1 MTGLSP
7 VEGPPGTKVTIRGE
21 NLGLDQN
28 DLLNVT
34 ICGVDCS
41 MYSEWKS
48 SSKIVTRTRVCTG
61 RGEVL
66 VTTRSGGVGTCTVN
80 FRGILEVI
88 GPTVESAIWVDESHL
103 FSDVFGRKG
112 HPASPAQLHPED
124 PLGISDESV
133 KRFPEEEL
141 RELFPEGSG
150 NLLSESFDPTWY
162 LLENYNSTSF
172 NDLKAGLLSLKRKV
186 SQLQEG
192 PSSFLKSNVNA
203 IVICL
208 DVLYELQK
216 AMEKD
221 KQEMGSD
228 LTEKLS
234 EAVSRS
240 KSEAENIFES
250 ILARKDRADSTR
262 NALSI
267 LQKFRFLFNLPV
279 AIERNIQKGDYDIVI
294 NDYNRAKSLFQNTEV
309 AVFRRVFNDVEQRVQ
324 NFRDLLTDNLRQ
336 LPMPVDDQKRL
347 IRYLISLGTPGS
359 PAWDA
364 VQHYFVWLCDSVRA
378 CKEKHLTI
386 LAEEDCSELSATSVE
401 EPQPRQVFFVEEVT
415 ELFQKQ
421 LPDFLKLGQAYLA
434 GDLFVVDDTSVN
446 ASDEKE
452 FKDML
457 MRLLGKLC
465 WEVRVAL
472 LPPCHRSL
480 GSSSFGVYSLAS
492 TSLGSNSVGST
503 GQGSSGLGS
512 AGLGSTSLNRTIL
525 GGAGLCDS
533 SEESKGSSWPGHTQG
548 ERLGPWL
555 PQCLRFVRQCYS
567 SLLKLEIPE
576 EQTSQVQQLIFD
588 LRVHSMSCLFGQ
600 AAEDVRNL
608 LKSEVWQLEI
618 DDRCGGT
625 TQLPVMFESRVI
637 ETLQLVHDNILRC
650 GPKETEVFEQI
661 NVQGAIK
668 QLAQGLLLAFVETLE
683 KCALSPDRLSP
694 MIDSIG
700 SPVEIMS
707 PGQRSKSWR
716 QKRED
721 SLTTPPLEQ
730 RLLIVLS
737 NCSFTSRM
745 VIPRLQE
752 SFKRHGYPDMS
763 PVIKIVQSR
772 LGELDNKLFQKLL
785 EAKCDPIVGA
795 IEPGMYAGAFDW
807 KRCLEPI
814 GVSPYI
820 KDILLDLIEV
830 HAEVYNISPAL
841 VSRIMTPLAQ
851 SVAEEIARIYE
862 CIGKFTRYGNMQA
875 TLDLRAL
882 EAAVDFY
889 RNQTTGNYFMI
900 CRSKLDPFGNTK
912 EKELVDEL
920 LEKFR
925 LQMKLQLLCFKE
937 DIVVSV

>member
-1 MTGLSP
+1 MVEPPKVTGLSP

-61 RGEVL
+61 RGEVV

-141 RELFPEGSG
+141 RQLFPEGSG
-150 NLLSESFDPTWY
+150 NLLSENFNPACY

-172 NDLKAGLLSLKRKV
+172 SDLKAGLLSLKRKV
-186 SQLQEG
+186 GQLQEG

-203 IVICL
+203 IVVCL
-208 DVLYELQK
+208 DVLHELQK

-228 LTEKLS
+228 LTEKLY
-234 EAVSRS
+234 EAVTRS
-240 KSEAENIFES
+240 KNEAENIFES
-250 ILARKDRADSTR
+250 ILARKDQADSTR
-262 NALSI
+262 NALGI

-279 AIERNIQKGDYDIVI
+279 TIEKNIQKGDYDIVI
-294 NDYNRAKSLFQNTEV
+294 NDYNRAKSLFQDTEV
-309 AVFRRVFNDVEQRVQ
+309 AVFRKVFNDVEQRVQ
-324 NFRDLLTDNLRQ
+324 RFRNSLMNSLKQ
-336 LPMPVDDQKRL
+336 LPMPVDEQKRL
-347 IRYLISLGTPGS
+347 IRYLISLEVPGS

-364 VQHYFVWLCDSVRA
+364 VRHNYTWLYDSVIN
-378 CKEKHLTI
+378 CKQKHI
-386 LAEEDCSELSATSVE
+386 ASLASDDEDEQFGKGLDES
-401 EPQPRQVFFVEEVT
+401 QPKQLLFVEEVT
-415 ELFQKQ
+415 ELFQKHFS
-421 LPDFLKLGQAYLA
+421 DFWKLGQAYFA
-434 GDLFVVDDTSVN
+434 GDLFVLENVPVN
-446 ASDEKE
+446 PKDEKD

-457 MRLLGKLC
+457 GRLVGKLC

-472 LPPCHRSL
+472 LPPSHRSL
-480 GSSSFGVYSLAS
+480 A
-492 TSLGSNSVGST
+492 
-503 GQGSSGLGS
+503 
-512 AGLGSTSLNRTIL
+512 
-525 GGAGLCDS
+525 GAGL
-533 SEESKGSSWPGHTQG
+533 SEESEGAKGNWPGHTQG

-555 PQCLRFVRQCYS
+555 PQCLRCIRKCYV

-576 EQTSQVQQLIFD
+576 EHTAQVQQLIFD
-588 LRVHSMSCLFGQ
+588 LRVHSMTCLFGQ

-608 LKSEVWQLEI
+608 LKSEVWRLEQ

-625 TQLPVMFESRVI
+625 TQLPLMFENRVI
-637 ETLQLVHDNILRC
+637 ETLQLVRENILVS
-650 GPKETEVFEQI
+650 GPKEMEVFEQI

-668 QLAQGLLLAFVETLE
+668 QLAQGVLLAFVETLE

-700 SPVEIMS
+700 SPVEIIP
-707 PGQRSKSWR
+707 PGQRAKNWK

-721 SLTTPPLEQ
+721 SLTTPPLEK

-737 NCSFTSRM
+737 NCSFTSRV

-752 SFKRHGYPDMS
+752 SFRRHGYPDMS
-763 PVIKIVQSR
+763 PVIKIAQSR
-772 LGELDNKLFQKLL
+772 LTYLDNKLFQKLL
-785 EAKCDPIVGA
+785 EAKCDPVVGA
-795 IEPGMYAGAFDW
+795 IEPSMYAGAFDW
-807 KRCLEPI
+807 KRCPEPM

-820 KDILLDLIEV
+820 KEVLMNLIEV
-830 HAEVYNISPAL
+830 HAEVYTISPPL
-841 VSRIMTPLAQ
+841 VGRIMTPLAQ
-851 SVAEEIARIYE
+851 CVAEEIARIYE
-862 CIGKFTRYGNMQA
+862 CTEKFTKYGNMQA

-882 EAAVDFY
+882 EEAVDFY
-889 RNQTTGNYFMI
+889 RNQSTGNYFMI
-900 CRSKLDPFGNTK
+900 CRNKLDPFGNTK

-925 LQMKLQLLCFKE
+925 AQMRLQLLSFKE
-937 DIVVSV
+937 DVVVSV

>member
-1 MTGLSP
+1 MAEPPKVTGLSP
-7 VEGPPGTKVTIRGE
+7 LEGPPGTKVTIRGE

-61 RGEVL
+61 RGDVV

-88 GPTVESAIWVDESHL
+88 GPTVESAIWVDESHM

-112 HPASPAQLHPED
+112 HPTSPAQLHPED

-141 RELFPEGSG
+141 RQLFPEGSG
-150 NLLSESFDPTWY
+150 NLLSENFNPTWY

-186 SQLQEG
+186 GQLQEG

-208 DVLYELQK
+208 DVLHDLQK

-234 EAVSRS
+234 EAVTRS
-240 KSEAENIFES
+240 KNEAENIFES
-250 ILARKDRADSTR
+250 ILERKDQADSTR
-262 NALSI
+262 NALGI

-279 AIERNIQKGDYDIVI
+279 TIEKNIQKGDYDIVI

-324 NFRDLLTDNLRQ
+324 RFRNALMDSLKQ
-336 LPMPVDDQKRL
+336 LPMPVDEQKRL
-347 IRYLISLGTPGS
+347 IRYLISLEVPGS
-359 PAWDA
+359 PACDA
-364 VQHYFVWLCDSVRA
+364 IRHNYSWLFDSVVA
-378 CKEKHLTI
+378 CKKRHLTMLVI
-386 LAEEDCSELSATSVE
+386 DEEYEQLGKGGDES
-401 EPQPRQVFFVEEVT
+401 QPRQVLFVEEVT
-415 ELFQKQ
+415 DLFQKH
-421 LPDFLKLGQAYLA
+421 LPDFWKLGQAYFA
-434 GDLFVVDDTSVN
+434 GDLFVLENVSV
-446 ASDEKE
+446 SPKDEKD

-457 MRLLGKLC
+457 GRLVAKLC

-472 LPPCHRSL
+472 LPPTHRSL
-480 GSSSFGVYSLAS
+480 
-492 TSLGSNSVGST
+492 VGS
-503 GQGSSGLGS
+503 GLS
-512 AGLGSTSLNRTIL
+512 QESD
-525 GGAGLCDS
+525 GGKCNT
-533 SEESKGSSWPGHTQG
+533 WPVHTQG

-555 PQCLRFVRQCYS
+555 PQCLRYIRQCYL

-576 EQTSQVQQLIFD
+576 ENTAQIQQLIFD
-588 LRVHSMSCLFGQ
+588 LRVHSMTCLFGQ
-600 AAEDVRNL
+600 ASEDVRNL
-608 LKSEVWQLEI
+608 LKSEVWRLEQ

-625 TQLPVMFESRVI
+625 TQLPLMFENRVI
-637 ETLQLVHDNILRC
+637 ETLQLVRENILVS
-650 GPKETEVFEQI
+650 GPREMEVFEQI

-668 QLAQGLLLAFVETLE
+668 QLAQGVLLAFVETLE

-700 SPVEIMS
+700 SPVSLSRS
-707 PGQRSKSWR
+707 PVEATPPSQRAKGWK

-721 SLTTPPLEQ
+721 SLTTPPLEK

-737 NCSFTSRM
+737 NCSFTSRV

-763 PVIKIVQSR
+763 PVIKIAQNR
-772 LGELDNKLFQKLL
+772 LMELDNKLFQKLL

-795 IEPGMYAGAFDW
+795 IEPSMYAGAFDW
-807 KRCLEPI
+807 KRCPEPV
-814 GVSPYI
+814 GVSPYV
-820 KDILLDLIEV
+820 KEILMNLIEV
-830 HAEVYNISPAL
+830 HSEVYTISPPL
-841 VSRIMTPLAQ
+841 VGRIMTPLAQ

-862 CIGKFTRYGNMQA
+862 CTEKFTKYGNMQA
-875 TLDLRAL
+875 TLDLRSL
-882 EAAVDFY
+882 EEAVDFY
-889 RNQTTGNYFMI
+889 RNQSTGNYFMI
-900 CRSKLDPFGNTK
+900 CRSKLDPFGNTR
-912 EKELVDEL
+912 EKELVDQL
-920 LEKFR
+920 LAKFR
-925 LQMKLQLLCFKE
+925 AQMKLQLLCFKE
-937 DIVVSV
+937 DVVVSV

>member
-66 VTTRSGGVGTCTVN
+66 VTTRSGGLGTCTVN

-88 GPTVESAIWVDESHL
+88 GPTVESALWVDESHL

-186 SQLQEG
+186 GQLQEG

-228 LTEKLS
+228 LTEKLA
-234 EAVSRS
+234 EAVTRS
-240 KSEAENIFES
+240 KNEAENIFES

-279 AIERNIQKGDYDIVI
+279 AIEKNIHKGDYDIVI

-324 NFRDLLTDNLRQ
+324 CFRNFLMDCLKQ

-347 IRYLISLGTPGS
+347 IRYLISLGSPGS

-364 VQHYFVWLCDSVRA
+364 VQHYYVWLHDCLRA
-378 CKEKHLTI
+378 CRDRHLTI
-386 LAEEDCSELSATSVE
+386 LAEEDSSELSVTSVE
-401 EPQPRQVFFVEEVT
+401 EPQPRQVFFVEDVT
-415 ELFQKQ
+415 ELFKKF
-421 LPDFLKLGQAYLA
+421 LPEFWKLGQAYLA
-434 GDLFVVDDTSVN
+434 GDLFVVDDSSVN
-446 ASDEKE
+446 ANDEKD

-457 MRLLGKLC
+457 TRLLGKLC

-472 LPPCHRSL
+472 LPPAHRSL
-480 GSSSFGVYSLAS
+480 GSSGFGVY
-492 TSLGSNSVGST
+492 
-503 GQGSSGLGS
+503 GLGS
-512 AGLGSTSLNRTIL
+512 ASLAVSGLSDG
-525 GGAGLCDS
+525 
-533 SEESKGSSWPGHTQG
+533 SEESKNSSWPCHTQG

-555 PQCLRFVRQCYS
+555 PQCLRCVRTCYL

-576 EQTSQVQQLIFD
+576 EHTNQVQQLIFD

-625 TQLPVMFESRVI
+625 TQLPLMFESRVI

-668 QLAQGLLLAFVETLE
+668 QLAQSLLLAFVETLE

-700 SPVEIMS
+700 MDLSPSRSSVEIMS

-763 PVIKIVQSR
+763 PVIKIAQSR
-772 LGELDNKLFQKLL
+772 LGDLDNKLFQKLL

-795 IEPGMYAGAFDW
+795 IEPSMYAGAFDW

-830 HAEVYNISPAL
+830 HAEVYNISPPL
-841 VSRIMTPLAQ
+841 VGRIMTPLAQ

-882 EAAVDFY
+882 EEAVDFY
-889 RNQTTGNYFMI
+889 RNQTTGNFFMM

-912 EKELVDEL
+912 EKELVDQL

>member
-1 MTGLSP
+1 MAEPPKVTGLSP
-7 VEGPPGTKVTIRGE
+7 LEGPPGTKVTIRGE

-88 GPTVESAIWVDESHL
+88 GPTVESAIWVDESHM

-112 HPASPAQLHPED
+112 HPTSPTQLHPED

-141 RELFPEGSG
+141 RQLFPEGSG
-150 NLLSESFDPTWY
+150 NLLSENFNPTWY

-172 NDLKAGLLSLKRKV
+172 NDLKAGLQSLKRKV
-186 SQLQEG
+186 GQMQEG

-208 DVLYELQK
+208 DVLHDLQK

-221 KQEMGSD
+221 KQEMGAD
-228 LTEKLS
+228 LTEKLF
-234 EAVSRS
+234 EAVTRS
-240 KSEAENIFES
+240 KNEAENIFES
-250 ILARKDRADSTR
+250 ILARKDQADSTR
-262 NALSI
+262 NALGI

-279 AIERNIQKGDYDIVI
+279 TIEKNIQKGDYDIVI

-324 NFRDLLTDNLRQ
+324 RFRNALMDNLKQ
-336 LPMPVDDQKRL
+336 LPMPVDEQKRL
-347 IRYLISLGTPGS
+347 IRYLISLEVPGS
-359 PAWDA
+359 PACDA
-364 VQHYFVWLCDSVRA
+364 IRHNYSWLFDSVMA
-378 CKEKHLTI
+378 CKKRHLTM
-386 LAEEDCSELSATSVE
+386 LAIDEEYEQFGKSGDES
-401 EPQPRQVFFVEEVT
+401 QPKQVLFVEEVT
-415 ELFQKQ
+415 ELFQKH
-421 LPDFLKLGQAYLA
+421 LPDFWKLGQAYFA
-434 GDLFVVDDTSVN
+434 GDLFVLENVSVN
-446 ASDEKE
+446 PKDEKD

-457 MRLLGKLC
+457 GRLVAKLC
-465 WEVRVAL
+465 WEVRLAL
-472 LPPCHRSL
+472 LPPTHRSL
-480 GSSSFGVYSLAS
+480 
-492 TSLGSNSVGST
+492 VG
-503 GQGSSGLGS
+503 SGLGQES
-512 AGLGSTSLNRTIL
+512 D
-525 GGAGLCDS
+525 GGKCNM
-533 SEESKGSSWPGHTQG
+533 WPVHTQG

-555 PQCLRFVRQCYS
+555 PQCLRSIRQCYL

-576 EQTSQVQQLIFD
+576 ENTAQIQQLIFD
-588 LRVHSMSCLFGQ
+588 LRVHSMTCLFGQ
-600 AAEDVRNL
+600 ASEDVRNL
-608 LKSEVWQLEI
+608 LKSEVWRLEQ

-625 TQLPVMFESRVI
+625 TQLPLMFENRVI
-637 ETLQLVHDNILRC
+637 ETLQLVRENILVS
-650 GPKETEVFEQI
+650 GPKEMEVFEQI

-668 QLAQGLLLAFVETLE
+668 QLAQGVLLAFVETLE

-700 SPVEIMS
+700 GPVSLSRSPVEVTPS
-707 PGQRSKSWR
+707 SQRAKGWK

-721 SLTTPPLEQ
+721 SLTTPPLEK

-737 NCSFTSRM
+737 NCSFTSRV

-763 PVIKIVQSR
+763 PVIKIAQSR
-772 LGELDNKLFQKLL
+772 LVDLDNKLFLKLL

-795 IEPGMYAGAFDW
+795 IEPSMYAGAFDW
-807 KRCLEPI
+807 KRCPEPI

-820 KDILLDLIEV
+820 KEVLMNLIEV
-830 HAEVYNISPAL
+830 HAEVYTISPPL
-841 VSRIMTPLAQ
+841 VGRIMTPLAQ

-862 CIGKFTRYGNMQA
+862 CTEKFTKYGNMQA

-882 EAAVDFY
+882 EEAVDFY
-889 RNQTTGNYFMI
+889 RNQSTGNYFMI
-900 CRSKLDPFGNTK
+900 CRSKLDPFGNTR
-912 EKELVDEL
+912 EKELVDQL
-920 LEKFR
+920 LQKFR
-925 LQMKLQLLCFKE
+925 TQMKLQLLCFKE
-937 DIVVSV
+937 DVVVSV

>member
-1 MTGLSP
+1 MGEPPKVTGLSP

-28 DLLNVT
+28 DLLSVT

-61 RGEVL
+61 RGEVV

-88 GPTVESAIWVDESHL
+88 GPTVESAIWVDESHM

-141 RELFPEGSG
+141 RQLFPEGSG
-150 NLLSESFDPTWY
+150 NLLSENFNPACY

-172 NDLKAGLLSLKRKV
+172 SDLKAGLQSLKRKV
-186 SQLQEG
+186 GQLQEG
-192 PSSFLKSNVNA
+192 PSSFLKSNVNS
-203 IVICL
+203 IVVCL
-208 DVLYELQK
+208 DVLHELQK

-228 LTEKLS
+228 LTEKLY
-234 EAVSRS
+234 EAVTRS
-240 KSEAENIFES
+240 KNEAENIFES
-250 ILARKDRADSTR
+250 ILARKDQADSTR
-262 NALSI
+262 NALGI

-279 AIERNIQKGDYDIVI
+279 TIEKNIQKGDYDIVI
-294 NDYNRAKSLFQNTEV
+294 NDYNRAKSLFQDTEV

-324 NFRDLLTDNLRQ
+324 RFRNSLMDSLKQ
-336 LPMPVDDQKRL
+336 LPMPVDEQKRL
-347 IRYLISLGTPGS
+347 IRYLISLEVPGS

-364 VQHYFVWLCDSVRA
+364 VRYNYSWLYNSVINCKQKHIASLATDS
-378 CKEKHLTI
+378 
-386 LAEEDCSELSATSVE
+386 EDEQLVKSQDES
-401 EPQPRQVFFVEEVT
+401 QPKQVLFVEEVT
-415 ELFQKQ
+415 KLFKEH
-421 LPDFLKLGQAYLA
+421 LCDFWKLSQAYFA
-434 GDLFVVDDTSVN
+434 GDLFVSENVPVN
-446 ASDEKE
+446 PKDEKD

-457 MRLLGKLC
+457 GRLVAKLC

-472 LPPCHRSL
+472 LPPSHH
-480 GSSSFGVYSLAS
+480 SLAGV
-492 TSLGSNSVGST
+492 TLG
-503 GQGSSGLGS
+503 
-512 AGLGSTSLNRTIL
+512 
-525 GGAGLCDS
+525 
-533 SEESKGSSWPGHTQG
+533 EESEGFKSIWPGHTQG

-555 PQCLRFVRQCYS
+555 PQCLRCIRKCYL

-576 EQTSQVQQLIFD
+576 EYTALVQQLIFD

-608 LKSEVWQLEI
+608 LKSEVWRLEQ

-625 TQLPVMFESRVI
+625 TQL
-637 ETLQLVHDNILRC
+637 
-650 GPKETEVFEQI
+650 VFEQI

-668 QLAQGLLLAFVETLE
+668 QLAQGVLLAFVETLE

-700 SPVEIMS
+700 SPVEITP
-707 PGQRSKSWR
+707 PGQRARNWK

-721 SLTTPPLEQ
+721 SLTTPPLEK

-737 NCSFTSRM
+737 NCSFTSR
-745 VIPRLQE
+745 VAIPRLQE

-772 LGELDNKLFQKLL
+772 LMELDNKLFLKLL

-795 IEPGMYAGAFDW
+795 IEPSMYAGAFDW
-807 KRCLEPI
+807 KRCPEPI

-820 KDILLDLIEV
+820 KEVLMNLIEV
-830 HAEVYNISPAL
+830 HAEVYTVSPPL
-841 VSRIMTPLAQ
+841 VGRIMTPLVQ
-851 SVAEEIARIYE
+851 FVAEEVARIYE
-862 CIGKFTRYGNMQA
+862 CTDKFTKYGNMQVDDLKSRVRLLLYWA

-882 EAAVDFY
+882 EEAVDFY
-889 RNQTTGNYFMI
+889 RNQSTGNHFMI
-900 CRSKLDPFGNTK
+900 CRNKLDPFGSTR

-920 LEKFR
+920 LKKFR
-925 LQMKLQLLCFKE
+925 AQMRIQLLCFKE
-937 DIVVSV
+937 DVVVSV

>member
-66 VTTRSGGVGTCTVN
+66 VTTRSGGLGTCTVN

-88 GPTVESAIWVDESHL
+88 GPTVESAMWVDESHL

-186 SQLQEG
+186 GQLQEG

-234 EAVSRS
+234 EAVTRS
-240 KSEAENIFES
+240 KNEAENIFES

-279 AIERNIQKGDYDIVI
+279 AIEKNIHKGDYDIVI

-324 NFRDLLTDNLRQ
+324 CFRNFLMDSLKQ

-347 IRYLISLGTPGS
+347 IRYLISLGSPGS

-364 VQHYFVWLCDSVRA
+364 VQHYYGWLYDSVRA

-386 LAEEDCSELSATSVE
+386 LAEEDSSELSVTSVE

-415 ELFQKQ
+415 ELFQKY
-421 LPDFLKLGQAYLA
+421 LPEFWKLGQAYLA

-446 ASDEKE
+446 ASDEKD

-457 MRLLGKLC
+457 TRLLGKLC

-472 LPPCHRSL
+472 LPPIHRSVGSSNFSVYSL
-480 GSSSFGVYSLAS
+480 GSTALG
-492 TSLGSNSVGST
+492 TS
-503 GQGSSGLGS
+503 
-512 AGLGSTSLNRTIL
+512 GLGSTSLV
-525 GGAGLCDS
+525 GSGLSDS
-533 SEESKGSSWPGHTQG
+533 SEEGKGSSWPCHTQG

-555 PQCLRFVRQCYS
+555 PQCLRCVRRCYLL
-567 SLLKLEIPE
+567 LLKLEIPE
-576 EQTSQVQQLIFD
+576 EHTNQVQQLIFD

-625 TQLPVMFESRVI
+625 TQLPLMFESRVI

-650 GPKETEVFEQI
+650 GPRETEVFEQI

-668 QLAQGLLLAFVETLE
+668 QLAQSLLLAFVETLE

-700 SPVEIMS
+700 MDLSPSRSSVEIMS

-763 PVIKIVQSR
+763 PVIKIAQSR
-772 LGELDNKLFQKLL
+772 LGDLDNKLFQKLL

-795 IEPGMYAGAFDW
+795 IEPSMYAGAFDW

-830 HAEVYNISPAL
+830 HAEVYNISPPL
-841 VSRIMTPLAQ
+841 VGRIMTPLAQ
-851 SVAEEIARIYE
+851 SVAEEIARIYD

-882 EAAVDFY
+882 EEAVDFY
-889 RNQTTGNYFMI
+889 RNQTTGNYFMM

-912 EKELVDEL
+912 EKELVDQL

>member
-1 MTGLSP
+1 MAEPPKVTGLSP
-7 VEGPPGTKVTIRGE
+7 LEGPPGTKVTIRGE

-88 GPTVESAIWVDESHL
+88 GPTVESAIWVDESHM

-112 HPASPAQLHPED
+112 HPTSPAQLHPED

-141 RELFPEGSG
+141 RQLFPEGSG
-150 NLLSESFDPTWY
+150 NLLSENFNPTWY

-186 SQLQEG
+186 GQLQEG

-208 DVLYELQK
+208 DVLHDLQK

-228 LTEKLS
+228 LTEKLF
-234 EAVSRS
+234 ETVTRS
-240 KSEAENIFES
+240 KNEAENIFES
-250 ILARKDRADSTR
+250 ILARKDQADSTR
-262 NALSI
+262 NALGI

-279 AIERNIQKGDYDIVI
+279 TIEKNIQKGDYDIVI

-309 AVFRRVFNDVEQRVQ
+309 AVFRKVFNDVEQRVQ
-324 NFRDLLTDNLRQ
+324 RFRNALTDSLKQ
-336 LPMPVDDQKRL
+336 LPMPVDEQKRL
-347 IRYLISLGTPGS
+347 IRYLISLEVPGS
-359 PAWDA
+359 PACDA
-364 VQHYFVWLCDSVRA
+364 IRHNYSWLFDSVVA
-378 CKEKHLTI
+378 CKKRHLTMLVI
-386 LAEEDCSELSATSVE
+386 DEEYEQVGKGGDES
-401 EPQPRQVFFVEEVT
+401 QPRQVLFVEEVT
-415 ELFQKQ
+415 DLFQKH
-421 LPDFLKLGQAYLA
+421 LPDFWKLGQAYFA
-434 GDLFVVDDTSVN
+434 GDLFVLENVSVDTK
-446 ASDEKE
+446 DEKD

-457 MRLLGKLC
+457 GRLVAKLC

-472 LPPCHRSL
+472 LPPTHRSL
-480 GSSSFGVYSLAS
+480 
-492 TSLGSNSVGST
+492 VGS
-503 GQGSSGLGS
+503 GLS
-512 AGLGSTSLNRTIL
+512 QESD
-525 GGAGLCDS
+525 GGKCNT
-533 SEESKGSSWPGHTQG
+533 WPVHTQG

-555 PQCLRFVRQCYS
+555 PQCLRYIRQCYL

-576 EQTSQVQQLIFD
+576 ENTAQIQQLIFD
-588 LRVHSMSCLFGQ
+588 LRVHSMTCLFGQ
-600 AAEDVRNL
+600 ASEDVRNL
-608 LKSEVWQLEI
+608 LKSEVWRLEQ

-625 TQLPVMFESRVI
+625 TQLPLMFENRVV
-637 ETLQLVHDNILRC
+637 ETLQLVRENILVS
-650 GPKETEVFEQI
+650 GPREMEVFEQI

-668 QLAQGLLLAFVETLE
+668 QLAQTVLLAFVETLK

-700 SPVEIMS
+700 SPMSLSRSPVEVAPPS
-707 PGQRSKSWR
+707 QRAKSWK

-721 SLTTPPLEQ
+721 SLTTPPLEK

-737 NCSFTSRM
+737 NCSFTSRV
-745 VIPRLQE
+745 VIPRLHE

-763 PVIKIVQSR
+763 PVIKIVQGR
-772 LGELDNKLFQKLL
+772 LMELDNKLFQKLL

-795 IEPGMYAGAFDW
+795 IEPSMYAGAFDW
-807 KRCLEPI
+807 KRCPEPV

-820 KDILLDLIEV
+820 KEILMNLIEV
-830 HAEVYNISPAL
+830 HSEVYTISPPL
-841 VSRIMTPLAQ
+841 VGRIMTPLAQ
-851 SVAEEIARIYE
+851 TVAEEIARIYE
-862 CIGKFTRYGNMQA
+862 CTEKFTKYGNMQA
-875 TLDLRAL
+875 TLDLRAV
-882 EAAVDFY
+882 EEAVDFY
-889 RNQTTGNYFMI
+889 RNQSTGNYFMI
-900 CRSKLDPFGNTK
+900 CRSKLDPFDNTR
-912 EKELVDEL
+912 EKELVDQL

-925 LQMKLQLLCFKE
+925 AQMKLQLLCFKE
-937 DIVVSV
+937 DVVVSV